1 MPFAFISVLV
11 TALIP
16 LVKMVLKALGV
27 GIVSYV
33 GINLVLSEATDVIM
47 VNILGLPV
55 EVQQILGLL
64 KLDVAVNIILSA
76 ITTKLTLNGI
86 NKLTDSKSKLTGI

>member
-33 GINLVLSEATDVIM
+33 GINLVLTEATDVIM
-47 VNILGLPV
+47 VNILGLPL

-86 NKLTDSKSKLTGI
+86 NKMTDSKSKLTGI

>member
-47 VNILGLPV
+47 LNILGLPV

>member
-1 MPFAFISVLV
+1 MPLAFLSLFITSLV
-11 TALIP
+11 P

-33 GINLVLSEATDVIM
+33 GINLVLTEATDVIM
-47 VNILGLPV
+47 VNMLGLPI

-64 KLDVAVNIILSA
+64 KLDVAINIILSA
-76 ITTKLTLNGI
+76 ITTKLTLGGL

>member
-1 MPFAFISVLV
+1 MPLAFLSLLITSLV
-11 TALIP
+11 P

-33 GINLVLSEATDVIM
+33 GINLVLTEATDVIM
-47 VNILGLPV
+47 VNMLGLPI

-76 ITTKLTLNGI
+76 ITTKLTLSGL
-86 NKLTDSKSKLTGI
+86 NKLTDSKTKLTGI

>member
-1 MPFAFISVLV
+1 MPLAFLSLLITSLV
-11 TALIP
+11 P

-33 GINLVLSEATDVIM
+33 GINLVLTEATDVIM
-47 VNILGLPV
+47 VNMLGLPI

-76 ITTKLTLNGI
+76 ITTKLTLSGL

>member
-33 GINLVLSEATDVIM
+33 GINLVLTEATDVIM

>member
-1 MPFAFISVLV
+1 MPLAFLSLLITSLV
-11 TALIP
+11 P

-33 GINLVLSEATDVIM
+33 GINLVLTEATDVIM
-47 VNILGLPV
+47 VNILGLPI

-76 ITTKLTLNGI
+76 ITTKLTLSGL

>member
-1 MPFAFISVLV
+1 MQFAFVSMLV

-16 LVKMVLKALGV
+16 LVKMVLKSLGV

-33 GINLVLSEATDVIM
+33 GINLVLTEATDVIM
-47 VNILGLPV
+47 VNILGLPI

-64 KLDVAVNIILSA
+64 KVDVAVNIILSA
-76 ITTKLTLNGI
+76 ITTKLTLSGI

>member
-1 MPFAFISVLV
+1 MWNALISVLITSV
-11 TALIP
+11 VP
-16 LVKMVLKALGV
+16 LVKLVLKALGIGV
-27 GIVSYV
+27 VSYV
-33 GINLVLSEATDVIM
+33 GINLVLTEATDVIM

-64 KLDVAVNIILSA
+64 KVDVAINIVLSA
-76 ITTKLTLNGI
+76 IATKLTLNGI